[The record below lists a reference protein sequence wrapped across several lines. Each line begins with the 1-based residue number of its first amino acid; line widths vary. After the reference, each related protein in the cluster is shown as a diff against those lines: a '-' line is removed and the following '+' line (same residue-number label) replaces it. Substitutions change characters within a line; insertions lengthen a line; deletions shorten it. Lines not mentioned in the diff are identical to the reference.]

1 MPTHGHP
8 RTARARTQARRGGL
22 EPDVVMYTMKLTAL
36 CHMVDLRGAVRVFQ
50 EMRSAGQH
58 PDAVTY
64 KALLHACAKAADGY
78 KALEV
83 LDEMH
88 EYAIPVDLSAYNSA
102 LKACV
107 VAGLDDQALEMFAML
122 MQHKRKGEDGLAP
135 SRATFTIIMQHYAAA
150 GDAQAAEAMLQVM
163 TREHEIPPDARCFMV
178 VLEAC
183 AQAASLLPVPG
194 RAPYK
199 ARALAHLQAALDSL
213 GPLLSSVDKERLLT
227 KTVAV
232 YAQCM
237 DVAATEDLLARFDE
251 EALAP
256 SPQTF
261 AELINLHERCGDG
274 EAALRRLQG
283 MIAQGLV
290 PSPNFIGRA
299 AAAMLR
305 AGDAARA
312 LALFAAAARDGLAI
326 HHFNGWS
333 TCHRLLGVPWQQ
345 PSAAGGLGGDE
356 WAQRKGEETAD
367 MMRLRQALDDLVP
380 LLDGD
385 SVPGVHAGSA
395 GKGKDQGKWVV
406 GFGALPS
413 VMALC

>member
-1 MPTHGHP
+1 MPTRGHP
-8 RTARARTQARRGGL
+8 RTARPRTQAARGGL

-58 PDAVTY
+58 PDAVAY

-78 KALEV
+78 KALQV

-107 VAGLDDQALEMFAML
+107 VAGLDDEALEMFAML
-122 MQHKRKGEDGLAP
+122 MHHKSKGDARLAP
-135 SRATFTIIMQHYAAA
+135 TRATFTIIMQHYAAA

-163 TREHEIPPDARCFMV
+163 SSEHKIPPDARCFMV
-178 VLEAC
+178 LLEAC
-183 AQAASLLPVPG
+183 AQAASLLPVSG

-199 ARALAHLQAALDSL
+199 ARALAHLETALHL
-213 GPLLSSVDKERLLT
+213 FGPLLSSVDKERLLT

-232 YAQCM
+232 YAQCL
-237 DVAATEDLLARFDE
+237 DVAATEDLLGRFAV
-251 EALAP
+251 EAVAP
-256 SPQTF
+256 SPQTY

-274 EAALRRLQG
+274 DAALRRLQE

-312 LALFAAAARDGLAI
+312 LELFAAAARDGLAI

-345 PSAAGGLGGDE
+345 PSAAGELGGDGR
-356 WAQRKGEETAD
+356 AQRKGEETAD
-367 MMRLRQALDDLVP
+367 MLRLRQALDDLVP
-380 LLDGD
+380 FLDGH
-385 SVPGVHAGSA
+385 SVQGVQAGSG
-395 GKGKDQGKWVV
+395 GKGKDQRKWVV
-406 GFGALPS
+406 EFGALSS
-413 VMALC
+413 VMALG